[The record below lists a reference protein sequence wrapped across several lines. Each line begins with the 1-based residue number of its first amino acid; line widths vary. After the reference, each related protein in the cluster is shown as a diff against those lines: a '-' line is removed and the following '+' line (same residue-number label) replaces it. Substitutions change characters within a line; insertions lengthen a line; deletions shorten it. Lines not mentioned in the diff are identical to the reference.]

1 MHKVRLYWNLHKK
14 VWSLQS
20 CKTGRVVNHV
30 DAFTLI
36 DCKFVVRPAGQA
48 KVRREGKKNVHA
60 FAVGRPSLK
69 YGIAGSVTPNSRAV
83 TYNPYKNDT
92 FVFKD
97 TGEPVTE
104 AHVISVF
111 TKDGRPAVYARMT

>member
-1 MHKVRLYWNLHKK
+1 MRKFRIYWNLHKK

-30 DAFTLI
+30 SAFTLI

-48 KVRREGKKNVHA
+48 
-60 FAVGRPSLK
+60 
-69 YGIAGSVTPNSRAV
+69 
-83 TYNPYKNDT
+83 
-92 FVFKD
+92 KD

-111 TKDGRPAVYARMT
+111 TKDGRPSVYARMT